1 MFHNNNLIFNL
12 KRYKIAF
19 LARSLVSLELRS
31 SGFCK
36 HRELLPEFITRDKK
50 RVEKNFYDLWWTKNM
65 KKEKIMKE
73 QFIELLIR

>member
-1 MFHNNNLIFNL
+1 M
-12 KRYKIAF
+12 RYKMPF

-36 HRELLPEFITRDKK
+36 HRELLPEFSTRDKK
-50 RVEKNFYDLWWTKNM
+50 RVEKNFYDLWRSKNM

-73 QFIELLIR
+73 QFTDLLIR